1 MFSAEKPASP
11 RRFRRAA
18 RLVTWPLLLSLV
30 ASSLTPTLAFA
41 QPKPAKKPATAP
53 AGPPAPAPLSTT
65 LTGMAKAEY
74 EAGKVLFSDKD
85 YANAIVKFQKAY
97 ELSNDPRLLWNVAV
111 CQKFLRRYSKMLLTL
126 RKLLADGGD
135 LLTEQD
141 RKDAD
146 ELAKTVETFVS
157 RIAVTV
163 NEPGAKV
170 LVDGELIASSPLAEP
185 FLIDVGTRKI
195 RVEKPGFVPYDAPL
209 EVTGGGDVTLDVK
222 LVKEIHEGRLVIVTA
237 PENIISIDGKVVG
250 QGGFDGV
257 LPSGGHA
264 LRISAPGMQTYQG
277 EVVIS
282 DNKLRRVPITLNP
295 VARDMTETIL
305 WIAGGVVLTAGAVV
319 GGVFLFQPSEKD
331 KVEGSIEPGLV
342 QLGFGGRR

>member
-1 MFSAEKPASP
+1 MFSSEKAATSW
-11 RRFRRAA
+11 RSRRAA
-18 RLVTWPLLLSLV
+18 PLVAWPLLLSLA
-30 ASSLTPTLAFA
+30 ASSLTPALAFA
-41 QPKPAKKPATAP
+41 QPRPGKAAAP

-85 YANAIVKFQKAY
+85 YTNAIVKFQKAY

-126 RKLLADGGD
+126 RKLLADGGA
-135 LLTEQD
+135 LLTDQD

-157 RIAVTV
+157 RIAITV
-163 NEPGAKV
+163 NEADAKV
-170 LVDGELIASSPLAEP
+170 LVDGELVASSPLPEP
-185 FLIDVGTRKI
+185 FLIDVGSRKI
-195 RVEKPGFVPYDAPL
+195 RVEKPGFVPYDAPF
-209 EVTGGGDVTLDVK
+209 EVTGGGDVKLDVK
-222 LVKEIHEGRLVIVTA
+222 LVKEIHEGRIVVVTA
-237 PENIISIDGKVVG
+237 PENVISIDGKVVG
-250 QGGFDGV
+250 KGRFEGV

-277 EVVIS
+277 DVVIT
-282 DNKLRRVPITLNP
+282 DNGSRRVDISLHP
-295 VARDMTETIL
+295 VPRDMTETIL

-319 GGVFLFQPSEKD
+319 GGVFLFQPSEEE
-331 KVEGSIEPGLV
+331 KVEGSIEPGLL